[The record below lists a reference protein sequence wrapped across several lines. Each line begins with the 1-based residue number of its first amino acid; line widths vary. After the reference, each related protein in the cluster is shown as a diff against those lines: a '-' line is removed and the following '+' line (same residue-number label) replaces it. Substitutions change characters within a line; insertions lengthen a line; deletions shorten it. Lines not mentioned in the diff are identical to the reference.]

1 MTTSVQFR
9 KKEENGYLGGTV
21 PVQTPGGLG
30 MKKLNIHQLT
40 KYQNGEA
47 IVSYAND

>member
-9 KKEENGYLGGTV
+9 KKEENGYL
-21 PVQTPGGLG
+21 GGLG